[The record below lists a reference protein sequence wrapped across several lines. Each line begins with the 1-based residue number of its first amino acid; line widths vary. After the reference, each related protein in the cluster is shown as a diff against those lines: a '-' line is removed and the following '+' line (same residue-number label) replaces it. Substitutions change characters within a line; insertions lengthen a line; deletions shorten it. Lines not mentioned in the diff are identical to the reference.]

1 MKNFFVKMHSLV
13 LLVMFLFTSLPLMA
27 QDVTSVFGNWY
38 GENSRGAAVQV
49 YLHADEKTDNF
60 VHMAEEECY
69 GGIAVAN
76 EYFEYV
82 NYYIFTNVDGE
93 DDKVEVVFTK
103 QDVDGNKVSEGTLT
117 ASLVDGKLVLSSE
130 ENFYATQLNIV
141 EPYVGETISG
151 GGITGEDIKNFFLGL
166 LFLVALLG
174 SMGHMIYILTRPKRF
189 PRPYTVD
196 DFKEMRRAARKNT
209 EATEEEN
216 ALAAEALECSFETW
230 TPFVNEQGEDD
241 ACPTSKKMVDATELA
256 INTAISAMPTDPE
269 VVEYL
274 NAVGENLNGQWQ
286 RKFSG
291 NKMLIG
297 IAVVLL
303 VLMIFAAGW
312 QAAPFFIF
320 SLALYI
326 LSCFKPTFMH
336 NKDAFK
342 KGGTFSSGCLAAI
355 FGFIASAQ
363 TVRTVTKWNDGTT
376 TVDDDHSQ
384 HWMHLALGLIVLVLI
399 GFFLFVWALINYLRN
414 YVLYW

>member
-38 GENSRGAAVQV
+38 GENSLGAAVQV
-49 YLHADEKTDNF
+49 YLHADEKPDNF
-60 VHMAEEECY
+60 VYMAEEECY

-336 NKDAFK
+336 NKDAGKDFLLF
-342 KGGTFSSGCLAAI
+342 GRFPLAQSSVFVIMEAEE
-355 FGFIASAQ
+355 
-363 TVRTVTKWNDGTT
+363 TVRIIRKG
-376 TVDDDHSQ
+376 DD
-384 HWMHLALGLIVLVLI
+384 
-399 GFFLFVWALINYLRN
+399 
-414 YVLYW
+414 